1 MKKSILIAAACGII
15 ISGCTTNFE
24 EYNRDPYGVTDEVLA
39 SGGIAEK
46 IANNCGVLTGIVI
59 PLQENLYQQS
69 ISLGCETL
77 SGYMG
82 QTKFGDFGQFRY
94 NTGFIE
100 YPFTDNESLVKVI
113 KQYNALA
120 LETNADQENAFYAW
134 GTVLKVA
141 ILHRLTDMYGPIPY
155 EFAGTEAQKPYQTQE
170 YIYRK
175 MIEELT
181 WASQTLSTAVLTSV
195 ERAAWTTQDDVYA
208 GDLGKWA
215 RFANSLKLRLAM
227 RTSGQLPEEAKTW
240 AEEAVKAGVIEN
252 NADNAAKP
260 TSDNPFYK
268 MSANWGDTRCGADI
282 IAYMTAFDDPRLA
295 AYFEPTS
302 RGGGAETYFGLR
314 SGVSRRAKEELI
326 NGNIYSLP
334 KVKMTD
340 PVVWMTAAEVSFLRA
355 EGALKN
361 WSMGGTAESLYT
373 RGIELS
379 MNMHQVSMGNYL
391 ENKNR
396 RGAFADSE
404 YPQFDNPSFTSNIT
418 VAWSENAGE
427 NLGQIITQ
435 KYIAMFPYGSAEAW
449 AEWRRTGYPNLLPAI
464 DYNHEI
470 MNIQRGAD
478 GADIHGYR
486 RYPLPQVEHDVNG
499 ANVEKIIAEDLGGND
514 SPNTDV
520 WWARKQ

>member
-15 ISGCTTNFE
+15 VSGCTTNFE

-120 LETNADQENAFYAW
+120 LETNADRENAFYAW

-181 WASQTLSTAVLTSV
+181 WASQTLSSAVLTSV
-195 ERAAWTTQDDVYA
+195 ERTAWTTQDDVYA

-215 RFANSLKLRLAM
+215 RFANSLKLRLAV
-227 RTSGQLPEEAKTW
+227 RTSGRLPEESKTW

-268 MSANWGDTRCGADI
+268 MSVNWGDTRCGADI
-282 IAYMTAFDDPRLA
+282 IAYMNAYQDPRRE
-295 AYFEPTS
+295 AYFKTTS
-302 RGGGAETYFGLR
+302 RGGDEMWFGLR
-314 SGVSRRAKEELI
+314 SGVNLPSKETLAAD
-326 NGNIYSLP
+326 GMYSVP
-334 KVKMTD
+334 VVEMDD
-340 PVVWMTAAEVSFLRA
+340 PVVWMTAAEVAFLRA
-355 EGALKN
+355 EGALKGWN
-361 WSMGGTAESLYT
+361 MGGEARSFYED
-373 RGIELS
+373 GIALS
-379 MNMHQVSMGNYL
+379 MSMHGVSVGEYL
-391 ENKNR
+391 SCTKT
-396 RGAFADSE
+396 RGAFTDSRL
-404 YPQFDNPSFTSNIT
+404 PQCNDNTFSSAVT
-418 VAWSENAGE
+418 VAWGDTPEK
-427 NLGQIITQ
+427 NLAQIITQ
-435 KYIAMFPYGSAEAW
+435 KYIAMYPYGSAEAW

-464 DYNHEI
+464 DYNHDI
-470 MNIQRGAD
+470 KNISRDSD
-478 GADIHGYR
+478 GADIYGYR
-486 RYPLPQVEHDVNG
+486 RYPLPPVEYDVNS
-499 ANVEKIIAEDLGGND
+499 ANVTAIVAADLNGADNPG
-514 SPNTDV
+514 TDV
-520 WWARKQ
+520 WWARNR